1 LGRRFLRRPFSL
13 TAALYAA
20 HNRTIECASMAWTEK
35 PPTAIVAL
43 ADLAPLLRTD
53 SARVLATGYAQLLA
67 SGGGAIPP
75 KASLDL
81 APIARMLA
89 DAALA
94 AIESPERCIYRL
106 VGENLKN
113 RIGFDPTGLNYYDL
127 VPAIRRDYAMRAMNM
142 VIAKPMGFR
151 ADIAQVYSSGEAL
164 TIESLGMP
172 LVSHEPG
179 VEGFILFADEAVS
192 RWDRRMAEGTRLLGA
207 NVVRRD
213 LVDIGFGVDADFR
226 DLVET

>member
-1 LGRRFLRRPFSL
+1 
-13 TAALYAA
+13 
-20 HNRTIECASMAWTEK
+20 MAWNEK
-35 PPTAIVAL
+35 PATAIVAL
-43 ADLAPLLRTD
+43 ADLPPLLKTE
-53 SARVLATGYAQLLA
+53 SARILAAGYAQLLA
-67 SGGGAIPP
+67 ASGGAIPS

-89 DAALA
+89 DAALV
-94 AIESPERCIYRL
+94 AIETPDRCIYRL

-127 VPAIRRDYAMRAMNM
+127 VPEIRRRYAARAMNM
-142 VIAKPMGFR
+142 VSGRPMGFR
-151 ADIAQVYSSGEAL
+151 ADITQVYSSGEAL

-172 LVSHEPG
+172 LASNEPG
-179 VEGFILFADEAVS
+179 IQGFILFADEAQT
-192 RWDRRMAEGTRLLGA
+192 RWDRRVEEGTRLLGA

>member
-1 LGRRFLRRPFSL
+1 
-13 TAALYAA
+13 
-20 HNRTIECASMAWTEK
+20 MAWTEK
-35 PPTAIVAL
+35 PPTATVAL

-53 SARVLATGYAQLLA
+53 SAKILAAGYKQLLVA
-67 SGGGAIPP
+67 TGGAIPS

-89 DAALA
+89 DAALV
-94 AIESPERCIYRL
+94 AIETPDRCIYRL

-127 VPAIRRDYAMRAMNM
+127 VPAIRRLYAMRAMNM

-151 ADIAQVYSSGEAL
+151 ADIAQIYSSGEAL

-172 LVSHEPG
+172 LASNEQG
-179 VEGFILFADEAVS
+179 VAGFILFADEAQS
-192 RWDRRMAEGTRLLGA
+192 RWDRRLAEGTRLLGA

-213 LVDIGFGVDADFR
+213 LVDIGFGVDPDFR

>member
-1 LGRRFLRRPFSL
+1 MPW
-13 TAALYAA
+13 
-20 HNRTIECASMAWTEK
+20 IEK

-43 ADLAPLLRTD
+43 AELAPLLRTE
-53 SARVLATGYAQLLA
+53 SAKVLASGYVQLLA
-67 SGGGAIPP
+67 TTAGAIPP

-89 DAALA
+89 DAALV
-94 AIESPERCIYRL
+94 AIETPERCIYRL

-127 VPAIRRDYAMRAMNM
+127 VPEIRRLYAMRAMNM
-142 VIAKPMGFR
+142 VIGQPMGFR

-164 TIESLGMP
+164 TIESLGVP
-172 LVSHEPG
+172 LASNEQG
-179 VEGFILFADEAVS
+179 VKGFILFADEALS

-213 LVDIGFGVDADFR
+213 LVDIGFGIDPDFC